1 MATAPSKYVRPSA
14 KAASKRPS
22 WILPLTSKN
31 FLYIGLGIGV
41 LLIGFVLLSLGINSD
56 GKGWD
61 NPLSVSVAPVVLVIG
76 YCVVIPWAIMA
87 RPKNEEN

>member
-1 MATAPSKYVRPSA
+1 MATPNPKYTRTNV
-14 KAASKRPS
+14 KATAKRPA
-22 WILPLTSKN
+22 WILPLTTKN
-31 FLYIGLGIGV
+31 FIYIGAGIAV
-41 LLIGFVLLSLGINSD
+41 LLLGFVLLSMGIYTT
-56 GKGWD
+56 WD